1 MPLKVRFVCV
11 LCTLEVLDM
20 YKEYWCQLSDTQ
32 RKSMAKKLKTST
44 GYLRL
49 VITGHKIPGAALAK
63 NLHDI
68 TNGEVDKHQL
78 RPDIF

>member
-1 MPLKVRFVCV
+1 
-11 LCTLEVLDM
+11 
-20 YKEYWCQLSDTQ
+20 
-32 RKSMAKKLKTST
+32 MAKKLKTTT